1 MGAVIVT
8 LSGVSRPL
16 AGPGVGDAVEPPA
29 VVYTQSMQVLDLAA
43 TQLSGTP
50 GVDATGDFYDV
61 FPIEIPA
68 RGHEAAQ
75 DAMWWWVVMGDVC
88 GKGMAAASVAAS
100 VRHAAH
106 TVASDALDA
115 SAGGP
120 VAPDPAL
127 LLHRLHDI
135 LMVRT
140 GRRFVTAVA
149 AVLRPDGHGGLVG
162 RLASAG
168 HEPALIR
175 RIGGAVE
182 VISAGGM
189 LLGLVPRQPAPAVEV
204 RIGAGEVM
212 VVFTDG
218 VTDARPGPGGECFG
232 LERLTDALTTSS
244 GQPVRAVVDV
254 VTTSAMAYR
263 RGFLGDDLA
272 ILAISPSV

>member
-1 MGAVIVT
+1 VT

-16 AGPGVGDAVEPPA
+16 PAPGIGDAAEPPA
-29 VVYTQSMQVLDLAA
+29 VVHTQSLPVLDLAA

-61 FPIEIPA
+61 FPIEVPT
-68 RGHEAAQ
+68 GEADSAT
-75 DAMWWWVVMGDVC
+75 WWWVVMGDVC
-88 GKGMAAASVAAS
+88 GKGIAAASVAAS

-115 SAGGP
+115 SAGCRA
-120 VAPDPAL
+120 APDPAL

-135 LMVRT
+135 LMVAT

-149 AVLRPDGHGGLVG
+149 AVLRPDGEGGLVG

-175 RIGGAVE
+175 RTGGAVD
-182 VISAGGM
+182 VVAAGGM
-189 LLGLVPRQPAPAVEV
+189 LLGLVPRRLAPAVDV
-204 RIGAGEVM
+204 RIGAGEAM

-218 VTDARPGPGGECFG
+218 VTEARPGPGGELFG
-232 LERLTDALTTSS
+232 LDRLADALTTSGGRS
-244 GQPVRAVVDV
+244 VRAVVEV
-254 VTTSAMAYR
+254 VTSAAIAYR
-263 RGFLGDDLA
+263 KGFLGDDLA
-272 ILAISPSV
+272 ILAVSPSV

>member
-1 MGAVIVT
+1 MT

-16 AGPGVGDAVEPPA
+16 AGPGVGYAVEPPA

-68 RGHEAAQ
+68 RGHDAAE

-175 RIGGAVE
+175 RVGG
-182 VISAGGM
+182 
-189 LLGLVPRQPAPAVEV
+189 AVEV

>member
-1 MGAVIVT
+1 M
-8 LSGVSRPL
+8 
-16 AGPGVGDAVEPPA
+16 
-29 VVYTQSMQVLDLAA
+29 VYTQSLQVLDLAA
-43 TQLSGTP
+43 AQLSGTP

-61 FPIEIPA
+61 FPIEVPSREGTA
-68 RGHEAAQ
+68 T
-75 DAMWWWVVMGDVC
+75 WWWVVMGDVC
-88 GKGMAAASVAAS
+88 GKGVAAASVAAS

-115 SAGGP
+115 SAGAAA
-120 VAPDPAL
+120 VPDPAL

-135 LMVRT
+135 LMVAT

-149 AVLRPDGHGGLVG
+149 AVLRPDGHGALVG

-175 RIGGAVE
+175 RADGAVE
-182 VISAGGM
+182 VVGADGM
-189 LLGLVPRQPAPAVEV
+189 LLGLVPRQPAPAVDV
-204 RIGAGEVM
+204 RVGAGEVL

-232 LERLTDALTTSS
+232 MDRLTEALGGGS
-244 GQPVRAVVDV
+244 GPSVRAVVDAV
-254 VTTSAMAYR
+254 ATSAITYR

-272 ILAISPSV
+272 VLAVSPGR

>member
-1 MGAVIVT
+1 MVT
-8 LSGVSRPL
+8 LSGVSRPS
-16 AGPGVGDAVEPPA
+16 AAPGVGDAVEPPP
-29 VVYTQSMQVLDLAA
+29 VVFTQSLQVLDLAA

-68 RGHEAAQ
+68 RGPEAQPAT
-75 DAMWWWVVMGDVC
+75 WWWVVMGDVC
-88 GKGMAAASVAAS
+88 GKGIAAASVAAS

-106 TVASDALDA
+106 TVASDAVDA
-115 SAGGP
+115 SAGHD
-120 VAPDPAL
+120 VVPDPAQ

-149 AVLRPDGHGGLVG
+149 AVLRPDGRDGLEG

-175 RIGGAVE
+175 RVGGTVE
-182 VISAGGM
+182 VVTAGGM
-189 LLGLVPRQPAPAVEV
+189 LLGLVPRRPTPAVDV

-218 VTDARPGPGGECFG
+218 VTEARPGPGGECFG
-232 LERLTDALTTSS
+232 LDRVTEALAAGGGRS
-244 GQPVRAVVDV
+244 VRDVVDV
-254 VTTSAMAYR
+254 VTTSAITYR
-263 RGFLGDDLA
+263 KGFLGDDLA
-272 ILAISPSV
+272 MLAVSPGV

>member
-1 MGAVIVT
+1 
-8 LSGVSRPL
+8 
-16 AGPGVGDAVEPPA
+16 VEPPA

-68 RGHEAAQ
+68 RGHDAAE

-175 RIGGAVE
+175 RVGGAVE
-182 VISAGGM
+182 VVSAGGM
-189 LLGLVPRQPAPAVEV
+189 LLGLVPRQLAPAVEAASARARSWWCSPTV
-204 RIGAGEVM
+204 SPTRGLARVASVSGWNASPTLSPPAAASRCAQSSTWSPPRPWPTAGDSSATTSRSSPSAPASEG
-212 VVFTDG
+212 G
-218 VTDARPGPGGECFG
+218 VTGQRSCSAIRSRP
-232 LERLTDALTTSS
+232 
-244 GQPVRAVVDV
+244 
-254 VTTSAMAYR
+254 
-263 RGFLGDDLA
+263 FL
-272 ILAISPSV
+272 IIWP

>member
-1 MGAVIVT
+1 MT
-8 LSGVSRPL
+8 LSGMTRPS
-16 AGPGVGDAVEPPA
+16 AAPGVGDAVEPPA
-29 VVYTQSMQVLDLAA
+29 VVYTQSLPVLDLAA
-43 TQLSGTP
+43 AQLSGTP

-68 RGHEAAQ
+68 RRGAQ
-75 DAMWWWVVMGDVC
+75 DAGATWWWVVMGDVC
-88 GKGMAAASVAAS
+88 GKGLAAASVAAS

-106 TVASDALDA
+106 TVASDALHA
-115 SAGGP
+115 SPGCD

-135 LMVRT
+135 LMEAT

-149 AVLRPDGHGGLVG
+149 AVLRPDDHGGLVG

-175 RIGGAVE
+175 RTGGAVD
-182 VISAGGM
+182 VVTAGGM
-189 LLGLVPRQPAPAVEV
+189 LLGLVPRPPAPAVDV
-204 RIGAGEVM
+204 RIGAGEIM

-232 LERLTDALTTSS
+232 LDRLTDALATSS
-244 GQPVRAVVDV
+244 GRSVRAVVDV
-254 VTTSAMAYR
+254 VATSAIAHR

-272 ILAISPSV
+272 LLAIGPSA

>member
-1 MGAVIVT
+1 VT
-8 LSGVSRPL
+8 LSSVSRPL
-16 AGPGVGDAVEPPA
+16 TAPGVGDAVEPPA
-29 VVYTQSMQVLDLAA
+29 VVYTQSLQVLDLAA
-43 TQLSGTP
+43 TQLSGTA

-68 RGHEAAQ
+68 RGHHAENA
-75 DAMWWWVVMGDVC
+75 DATWWWVVMGDVC
-88 GKGMAAASVAAS
+88 GKGVAAASVAAS

-106 TVASDALDA
+106 TVASDAIDA
-115 SAGGP
+115 SAGRD

-135 LMVRT
+135 LMVAT

-149 AVLRPDGHGGLVG
+149 AVLRPDGHGGLAG

-175 RIGGAVE
+175 RVGGAVD
-182 VISAGGM
+182 VVTASGM
-189 LLGLVPRQPAPAVEV
+189 LLGLVPRRPASSVDV

-218 VTDARPGPGGECFG
+218 VTEARPGPGGECFG
-232 LERLTDALTTSS
+232 LDRLTEALATSS
-244 GQPVRAVVDV
+244 GRSVRAVVDV
-254 VTTSAMAYR
+254 VTTSAITYR
-263 RGFLGDDLA
+263 NGFLGDDLA
-272 ILAISPSV
+272 ILAVSPSA

>member
-1 MGAVIVT
+1 VT
-8 LSGVSRPL
+8 LSGVSRL
-16 AGPGVGDAVEPPA
+16 LSAPGVDDAVEPPA
-29 VVYTQSMQVLDLAA
+29 VVHTQSLPVLDLAA

-61 FPIEIPA
+61 FPIEVPA
-68 RGHEAAQ
+68 GAGAESAT
-75 DAMWWWVVMGDVC
+75 WWWVVMGDVC
-88 GKGMAAASVAAS
+88 GKGIAAASVAAS

-106 TVASDALDA
+106 TVASGALDA
-115 SAGGP
+115 S
-120 VAPDPAL
+120 APDPAL

-135 LMVRT
+135 LMVAT

-149 AVLRPDGHGGLVG
+149 AVLRPDDQGGLVG

-175 RIGGAVE
+175 RAGGAVD
-182 VISAGGM
+182 VVDAGGM
-189 LLGLVPRQPAPAVEV
+189 LLGLVSRRPAAPAVDV

-218 VTDARPGPGGECFG
+218 VTEARPGPGGELFG
-232 LERLTDALTTSS
+232 LDRLTDALTTSGGRS
-244 GQPVRAVVDV
+244 VRAVVDV
-254 VTTSAMAYR
+254 VTCAAITYR

-272 ILAISPSV
+272 ILAVSPSV